1 MPRRRITSQMGD
13 NAFRWGN
20 KSQFD
25 SEGIPYTKEDLEE
38 LRKLKEKKSK
48 YKKKGQRNI
57 SRKYRFRK

>member
-1 MPRRRITSQMGD
+1 MGD